1 VSQAQKRLKQNN
13 QKFDKN
19 ALHNKRRCP
28 SRLLNAGS
36 AKRSLIGKVFK
47 KERSMAEGT
56 VKWFNPRKGY
66 GFIADKEG
74 RDIFVHY
81 ASISGEGYKTLNEG
95 ETVSFDVVEGE
106 KGLRAEN
113 VIPKAAVAA
122 RGKKNKAAPEGK
134 TTSESSKATEN
145 KATS

>member
-1 VSQAQKRLKQNN
+1 M
-13 QKFDKN
+13 
-19 ALHNKRRCP
+19 
-28 SRLLNAGS
+28 
-36 AKRSLIGKVFK
+36 FK

-95 ETVSFDVVEGE
+95 ETVSFDIVEGE

-113 VIPKAAVAA
+113 VIPKAAAS
-122 RGKKNKAAPEGK
+122 GKKTKAASESK
-134 TTSESSKATEN
+134 TASESSEATEDE
-145 KATS
+145 ATS